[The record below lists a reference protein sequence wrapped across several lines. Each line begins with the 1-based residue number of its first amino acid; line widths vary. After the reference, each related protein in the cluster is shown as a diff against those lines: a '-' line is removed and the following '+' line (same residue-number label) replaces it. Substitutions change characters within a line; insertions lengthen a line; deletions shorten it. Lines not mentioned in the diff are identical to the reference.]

1 MKTYTLTVPDAADEA
16 AVQAALAGLL
26 ARNLIVLEPEEGRL
40 FDPVSEEAFAGEL
53 RAALQSPAL
62 PMGTALTADQW
73 LDELRRAEA
82 SGETTLTKEE
92 ARARFGL

>member
-62 PMGTALTADQW
+62 PINFTVPRQPRSDPGKARLRVLLAALAATII
-73 LDELRRAEA
+73 
-82 SGETTLTKEE
+82 S
-92 ARARFGL
+92 